1 MRHPP
6 KCYQRSGGNS
16 TQTKSFDDSYRTHTL
31 YEDFLLFA
39 RETLYI
45 AKGERLGLSLT

>member
-39 RETLYI
+39 RE
-45 AKGERLGLSLT
+45 LSILLRESGWGYL